1 MTAPLRAGGRDYPK
15 RGVNMGIKAM
25 PRLTFQ
31 PRGQLGDDCWH
42 SIVISL
48 LRGLAAFVVAAAHLR
63 AEMYPGLRTIP
74 DPSLW
79 FEGFAFVTGFAHQAV
94 LVFFVISGWLVG
106 GSLLNKMGHPGAL
119 TSYAID
125 RVTRLWTVLVP
136 TFGLALLLG
145 LGTDVVLPGSVDFS
159 AANEFSALSF
169 AGNLLGLQG
178 VVLDNFGGN
187 YALWSLANETWYY
200 VLFPLLVLLFAARRT
215 IPRIVSGSGLALAVA
230 LLPGDLILYFAIWLL
245 GVVFSR
251 VRIECGPGVRCAWL
265 VLLAAVASYFR
276 LTGDNDRFDQ
286 TTLGM
291 DLVLSLMFLAL
302 LSSLQFKAA
311 PASKLSRPLGRIGTF
326 FAEFSFSLYV
336 LHLPLIFLLRHLA
349 LTHFGLTQLSPS
361 EPLHFAVYLG
371 MLAALLLG
379 SYLSYLL
386 FESQTYRIRRIVK
399 DLFARRAVAPA
410 TAAPTAPTER

>member
-1 MTAPLRAGGRDYPK
+1 MRS
-15 RGVNMGIKAM
+15 NAM

-31 PRGQLGDDCWH
+31 PHGQLGDDCWH

-48 LRGLAAFVVAAAHLR
+48 MRGLAAFVVAAAHLR
-63 AEMYPGLRTIP
+63 AEMYPGLRTIS

-79 FEGFAFVTGFAHQAV
+79 FQGFAFATGFAHQAV
-94 LVFFVISGWLVG
+94 LLFFVISGWLVG
-106 GSLLNKMGHPGAL
+106 GSLLNKMGQPGAL
-119 TSYAID
+119 TNYAID
-125 RVTRLWTVLVP
+125 RATRLWTVLIP
-136 TFGLALLLG
+136 TFGLTLLFG
-145 LGTDVVLPGSVDFS
+145 LGTGVLLPGGIDFS

-169 AGNLLGLQG
+169 AANLLGLQG
-178 VVLDNFGGN
+178 VVLDDFAGN

-200 VLFPLLVLLFAARRT
+200 VLFPLLVLVFTARRT
-215 IPRIVSGSGLALAVA
+215 TPRIASATGLALAVV
-230 LLPGDLILYFAIWLL
+230 LLPADIILYFAIWLL

-251 VRIECGPGVRCAWL
+251 VRIECGFGLRCAWL
-265 VLLAAVASYFR
+265 APLAAVASYFR
-276 LTGDNDRFDQ
+276 LTVDNNKFDQ

-311 PASKLSRPLGRIGTF
+311 PASKLARPLARIGTF

-336 LHLPLIFLLRHLA
+336 LHLPLIFLLKHLA
-349 LTHFGLTQLSPS
+349 LTHFGLSQLSPS

-399 DLFARRAVAPA
+399 DLFTRRAVAPA
-410 TAAPTAPTER
+410 AAASAAPTER

>member
-1 MTAPLRAGGRDYPK
+1 MRGG
-15 RGVNMGIKAM
+15 GI

-31 PRGQLGDDCWH
+31 PHGQLGDDCWH

-74 DPSLW
+74 DPPLW
-79 FEGFAFVTGFAHQAV
+79 FQGFAFVTGFAHQAV
-94 LVFFVISGWLVG
+94 LVFFVMSGWLVG
-106 GSLLNKMGHPGAL
+106 GSLLNKVGQSGAL
-119 TSYAID
+119 ANYAID

-145 LGTDVVLPGSVDFS
+145 LVTGVLRPGGIDTS

-200 VLFPLLVLLFAARRT
+200 VLFPMLVLLFAARRT
-215 IPRIVSGSGLALAVA
+215 IPRIVSGAGLALAVI
-230 LLPGDLILYFAIWLL
+230 LLPVNIILYFAIWLL
-245 GVVFSR
+245 GVGFSR
-251 VRIECGPGVRCAWL
+251 VRIECGPRLRCAWL
-265 VLLAAVASYFR
+265 MLLAAVASYFR
-276 LTGDNDRFDQ
+276 LTADNDRFDQ

-311 PASKLSRPLGRIGTF
+311 PASKLARPLARIGTF

-336 LHLPLIFLLRHLA
+336 LHLPLIFLLKHLA
-349 LTHFGLTQLSPS
+349 LTRFGLSQLSPS
-361 EPLHFAVYLG
+361 EPLHFTVYLG

-386 FESQTYRIRRIVK
+386 FESQTYRIRRTVK
-399 DLFARRAVAPA
+399 DLLTRRAVAPA
-410 TAAPTAPTER
+410 TAAPAAPTER

>member
-1 MTAPLRAGGRDYPK
+1 MRSGG
-15 RGVNMGIKAM
+15 I

-31 PRGQLGDDCWH
+31 SHGQLGDDCWH

-74 DPSLW
+74 NPSLW
-79 FEGFAFVTGFAHQAV
+79 FQGFAFATGFAHQAV

-106 GSLLNKMGHPGAL
+106 GSLLNKMGQPGAL
-119 TSYAID
+119 GNYAID
-125 RVTRLWTVLVP
+125 RMTRLWTVLVP

-145 LGTDVVLPGSVDFS
+145 LASGALRPGSVDFS

-178 VVLDNFGGN
+178 VVLENFGGN

-200 VLFPLLVLLFAARRT
+200 VLFPLLVLLFGARRT
-215 IPRIVSGSGLALAVA
+215 IPCLVSGAGLALAVV
-230 LLPGDLILYFAIWLL
+230 LLPLNIILYFAIWLL
-245 GVVFSR
+245 GVAFSR
-251 VRIECGPGVRCAWL
+251 VRIECGTGVRCLWL

-276 LTGDNDRFDQ
+276 LTADNDRFDQ

-291 DLVLSLMFLAL
+291 DLILSLMFLTL
-302 LSSLQFKAA
+302 LSSLQFKTA
-311 PASKLSRPLGRIGTF
+311 PTSKLARPLARIGSF

-336 LHLPLIFLLRHLA
+336 LHLPLIFLLQHLA
-349 LTHFGLTQLSPS
+349 LTHFGLSQLSPK
-361 EPLHFAVYLG
+361 EPLHFVVYSG
-371 MLAALLLG
+371 MLGFLLLG

-386 FESQTYRIRRIVK
+386 FESRTYRIRRIAK
-399 DLFARRAVAPA
+399 DLFVRRAVAPA
-410 TAAPTAPTER
+410 ASAATAPTKR